1 VNIIRK
7 LKLRVLAKCQAFI
20 PNSSAVTA
28 IQVALLAAAIV
39 LVVGLGIRT
48 IGSNTNSVFTAVS
61 TSV

>member
-7 LKLRVLAKCQAFI
+7 LKLRVFAKCQAFI
-20 PNSSAVTA
+20 SNSSAVTA

-39 LVVGLGIRT
+39 LVVGVAIRT